1 MNVLRFIQIITKN
14 IAWYN
19 EFIMKHIFEQKVYF
33 SDTDNYGVVWHG
45 SYLRWMEMGRIE
57 LCALLGYTLKE
68 LEEMD
73 ILLPV
78 SSINIKYKASAKL
91 EDIVVVETEVS
102 EFTGLTATFRQIIK
116 SKETGKIFIS
126 ADVVIV
132 AVHQDAK
139 LYRRIPEPLYSLF
152 EREIKCL
159 QPV

>member
-1 MNVLRFIQIITKN
+1 MIHT
-14 IAWYN
+14 
-19 EFIMKHIFEQKVYF
+19 FEQKVYF

-45 SYLRWMEMGRIE
+45 SYLRWMEMGRVDF
-57 LCALLGYTLKE
+57 CSALGYTLKE
-68 LEEMD
+68 LEGMD

-102 EFTGLTATFRQIIK
+102 EFRGLSATFKQIVK
-116 SKETGKIFIS
+116 SKETGQVFIT

-132 AVHQDAK
+132 AVHSDGK

-152 EREIKCL
+152 EKEIS
-159 QPV
+159 Q